1 MIDITRK
8 IHLLLPMDD
17 ILSSRKNP
25 RIQFLDKLKKRSA
38 RDEHKLYLVEGLRE
52 LMRAYQAHCLREIYC
67 CPAYFSS
74 PEYHAFRK
82 HLLSEAL
89 IPVYEVSAYA
99 FEKISLREGM
109 DGLMGIGLPL
119 PSRDWQLLDHLAAPL
134 LLVVDHIEK
143 PGNLGAMMRS
153 ADAVGADAMIVL
165 DPSTDLYNPHCIRAS
180 QGAIFSIPVI
190 LTHFQEW
197 EHYSQTK
204 EWQWIV
210 MTPHAKVDF
219 WSIDMTRATAIILG
233 SEKDGLAD
241 HWFQH
246 SLSKSAKIP
255 QRGLSDSLNVS
266 VAAAV
271 ALYEAVRQRT
281 YSATDVAL

>member
-1 MIDITRK
+1 ME
-8 IHLLLPMDD
+8 D

-25 RIQFLDKLKKRSA
+25 RIRFLDKLKKRSA
-38 RDEHKLYLVEGLRE
+38 RDEHKVYLVEGLRE
-52 LMRAYQAHCLREIYC
+52 LMRAYQARCLREIYC

-74 PEYHAFRK
+74 PEHHTFQQR
-82 HLLSEAL
+82 LLVEAI

-119 PSRDWQLLDHLAAPL
+119 PKRDWQWLDHRTAPL
-134 LLVVDHIEK
+134 VLVVEYIEK

-153 ADAVGADAMIVL
+153 ADAVGADAMIIL

-197 EHYSQTK
+197 ERYGRTK
-204 EWQWIV
+204 KWQWV
-210 MTPHAKVDF
+210 VLTPHAEVDF
-219 WSIDMTRATAIILG
+219 WSLDMRPATAIVLG

-246 SLSKSAKIP
+246 PSSRSVKIP
-255 QRGLSDSLNVS
+255 QRGMSDSLNVS

-281 YSATDVAL
+281 YTASTGAS